1 METPS
6 FKRQRKDYHKL
17 KKKVIS
23 NLFSAIE
30 DIEDIK
36 SGWLKVRVSLKRWT
50 KLWFILKHGYLLAFS
65 SEDLSKKNQIGI
77 ISLMICQIIERPTK
91 KEGFCF
97 KLFSPLG
104 ENIWLKHSALN
115 LVLPQASLILRAPD
129 MDSGLNWMNAI
140 KKSNVSADLNTSQL
154 CSSHYA
160 PSETSGLASNNNNMT
175 LPDVNGFESSD
186 GEYENTDQIEFTTSS
201 VNSEDSRVQGF
212 ERNANGSPTHSS
224 IIHSRQLKL
233 QANYIMD
240 GQEELGTVGKQTEVV
255 GESNA
260 KFLWHILKQV
270 RPGMD
275 LSKVTLPTF
284 ILEPRSFL
292 EKLADYYYHNDILS
306 EAVTID
312 DPLYRLIN
320 IVKWY
325 LSGFYKKPMGL
336 KKPYNPILGEKF
348 RCYWEQPK
356 TSSKTFYIAEQGKTR
371 SEYIQ
376 EFSLIKILS
385 SKNLKPKILSFNSFR
400 YSITSSSDICI
411 SRYK

>member
-1 METPS
+1 MADQSIHYTNKNLSRMSNGTNSSFVIETPS
-6 FKRQRKDYHKL
+6 FKSKRKDYHKQ

-23 NLFSAIE
+23 DLFSTIE
-30 DIEDIK
+30 DINDVK

-50 KLWFILKHGYLLAFS
+50 KLWFIVKPGFLLAFS

-77 ISLMICQIIERPTK
+77 ISLKICQIIERPTK

-97 KLFSPLG
+97 KLFSPIG
-104 ENIWLKHSALN
+104 KNIWLKNSKLN

-129 MDSGLNWMNAI
+129 SEGGLDWMNAI
-140 KKSNVSADLNTSQL
+140 RKSNISADLNSSQL
-154 CSSHYA
+154 HKSGYA
-160 PSETSGLASNNNNMT
+160 PSEISGMAPNNNNISS
-175 LPDVNGFESSD
+175 LNDINGLDDSSEC
-186 GEYENTDQIEFTTSS
+186 EYENTDQLEFTTSS
-201 VNSEDSRVQGF
+201 VNSEDSRAINF
-212 ERNANGSPTHSS
+212 ERSENRSSARGNTSHFRHSANMNLLT
-224 IIHSRQLKL
+224 
-233 QANYIMD
+233 NYIMD

-255 GESNA
+255 AESNA

-356 TSSKTFYIAEQGKTR
+356 TSSKTFYIAEQGNFTD
-371 SEYIQ
+371 
-376 EFSLIKILS
+376 
-385 SKNLKPKILSFNSFR
+385 LKE
-400 YSITSSSDICI
+400 
-411 SRYK
+411 